1 MTAQRWIKN
10 SKGEYVVETFPHKV
24 SQPVAP
30 SHKEARQMPEKAVA
44 IPNLDPIILTK
55 AHKAVNRHKQNQ
67 ICVSVIATGIFPAGR
82 KPNMLSFT
90 KNSDDTYWITPLYG
104 YIKNNVT
111 LPVSQVEAWIKSLPI
126 VNSRVM
132 PVPDD
137 WWPTAEK
144 LAREVNETFTILG
157 MPDLRSL
164 ARPKPV
170 FHRKVS

>member
-1 MTAQRWIKN
+1 MTAQRWVKN
-10 SKGEYVVETFPHKV
+10 SKGEYVVEAFPHKA

-30 SHKEARQMPEKAVA
+30 RHKEARQMPGKAAA
-44 IPNLDPIILTK
+44 IPNLGPIILTK
-55 AHKAVNRHKQNQ
+55 AHKEVNIHKQNQ
-67 ICVSVIATGIFPAGR
+67 ICVTVIAVGIFPTGR
-82 KPNMLSFT
+82 KPHMLAFT

-111 LPVSQVEAWIKSLPI
+111 LPVSQVEAWIKSLPV

-137 WWPTAEK
+137 WWPTAKK
-144 LAREVNETFTILG
+144 LASEVNETFTILG